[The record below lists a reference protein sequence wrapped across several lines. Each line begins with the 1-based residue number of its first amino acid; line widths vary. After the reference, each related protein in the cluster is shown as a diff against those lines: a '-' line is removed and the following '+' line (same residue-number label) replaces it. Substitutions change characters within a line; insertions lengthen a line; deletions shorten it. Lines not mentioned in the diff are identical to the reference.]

1 MCYSKMKEVWAE
13 TCAQFPRT
21 GYKTTALV
29 AGLQGPPLAPGIPVP
44 LWDVLVVRWE
54 EGNDS

>member
-44 LWDVLVVRWE
+44 LWDVLVV
-54 EGNDS
+54 